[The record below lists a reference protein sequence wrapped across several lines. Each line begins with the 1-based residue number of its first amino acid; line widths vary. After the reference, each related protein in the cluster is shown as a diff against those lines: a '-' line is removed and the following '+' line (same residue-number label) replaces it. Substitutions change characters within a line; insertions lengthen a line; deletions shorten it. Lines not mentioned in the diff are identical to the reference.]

1 MTGEDGL
8 YIALISV
15 HGLIRGRDPELG
27 RDADTGGQVRY
38 VLDLARALATRAEV
52 ERVELLTRQI
62 LAVNLDVDYSEHREE
77 LGDGAWI
84 VRLPCGP
91 HRYLRK
97 ESLWPYLPEFVDHAL
112 RHFREIGRVPDVIHG
127 HYADAGGAAARLSAL
142 LNSTLVFT
150 GHSLGRVK
158 RARLLE
164 KGADPEQLERR
175 YKITRRI
182 NAEES
187 VLHAA
192 DLIVASTGQE
202 VEEQY
207 AMYGADV
214 RARAAVIPP
223 GISLEQFR
231 PPRAGDARQPIAGKV
246 DRFLH
251 NPRKPMI
258 LALQRPDER
267 KNLAALIHAYGSS
280 EELRELANLVLMI
293 GTRDDI
299 ARLPGGQKR
308 VLQEMLSLIDRY
320 DLYGSVAYP
329 KRHAPE
335 DVPDV
340 YRLATRRRGVLVNP
354 ALTEPFGLTLIE
366 AAASGLPVV
375 ATRDGGPKAIV
386 SLCKNGILIDPL
398 DTDALSEALLKVLGD
413 RQQWRR
419 MSQAG
424 VRGARRHFSWEGHV
438 ERYLKRVQRVRRRR
452 SARQRDGGLRD
463 RMVLADRMIV
473 CDIDNTLIGNR
484 AALRRF
490 LAVLERRRDTTIF
503 AVATGRVL
511 RSARKVL
518 REWDVPTPDVLIT
531 AVGSEIHYGQVRLV
545 EDAGWSRHI
554 AQHWERERLRQLLD
568 SLPDLRLQPD
578 RDQRQFKLSYF
589 VDREKAPIV
598 KHVRRLLKQNRLSA
612 QVIYSHDAYLDL
624 LPYRASK
631 GEAVRYLA
639 LRWGLQLERVLG
651 AGDSG
656 NDAEMFRIGAR
667 GVVVGNHSREL
678 EALRGTPN
686 VYFANADHADGVV
699 EGMRHFGF
707 VDDAARAADAP
718 EEESP

>member
-1 MTGEDGL
+1 MTEQDGL

-15 HGLIRGRDPELG
+15 HGLIRGSELELG

-38 VLDLARALATRAEV
+38 VLDLARALATHPQV
-52 ERVELLTRQI
+52 ERVDLLTRQI
-62 LAVNLDVDYSEHREE
+62 LAVSLGLEYSEHLEE
-77 LGDGAWI
+77 IGDNAWI

-112 RHFREIGRVPDVIHG
+112 RHFREIGRAPDVIHG

-158 RARLLE
+158 QARLLE
-164 KGADPEQLERR
+164 KGVDPEQLENR

-182 NAEES
+182 NAEEN
-187 VLHAA
+187 VLQAA
-192 DLIVASTGQE
+192 DLIVASTEQE
-202 VEEQY
+202 VDEQY
-207 AMYGADV
+207 AMYRADV

-223 GISLEQFR
+223 GISLAQFR
-231 PPRAGDARQPIAGKV
+231 PPRAGDARPAIADKI
-246 DRFLH
+246 DRFLRY
-251 NPRKPMI
+251 PRRPMI

-267 KNLAALIHAYGSS
+267 KNLTTLIHAYGGS
-280 EELRELANLVLMI
+280 EELQRLANLVLMI

-299 ARLPGGQKR
+299 GRLPGGQRR
-308 VLQEMLSLIDRY
+308 VLQEMLGLIDRY

-329 KRHAPE
+329 KSHAPE

-340 YRLATRRRGVLVNP
+340 YRLAARRSGVLVNP

-386 SLCKNGILIDPL
+386 DLCKNGVLIDPL
-398 DTDALSEALLKVLGD
+398 DPDSIAGGLLDVLGD
-413 RQQWRR
+413 RQQWRG
-419 MSQAG
+419 MSRAG
-424 VRGARRHFSWEGHV
+424 VRGARRHFSWQGHV
-438 ERYLKRVQRVRRRR
+438 ERYLKRLRRVRRRR
-452 SARQRDGGLRD
+452 HGRRRDDWLRD

-473 CDIDNTLIGNR
+473 CDIDNTLIGNE

-490 LAVLERRRDTTIF
+490 LEVLEQRREETIF

-511 RSARKVL
+511 KSARKVL
-518 REWDVPTPDVLIT
+518 RKWGVPAPDVMIT

-545 EDAGWSRHI
+545 EDVGWARHI
-554 AQHWERERLRQLLD
+554 AHRWERDRLRRLLEQ
-568 SLPDLRLQPD
+568 LPDLELQPD

-589 VDREKAPIV
+589 VDRDKAPIV
-598 KHVRRLLKQNRLSA
+598 RHVRRLLKQNRLSA

-624 LPYRASK
+624 LPHRASK

-639 LRWGLQLERVLG
+639 LRWGLHLESVLG

-656 NDAEMFRIGAR
+656 NDAEMFRIGAK
-667 GVVVGNHSREL
+667 GVVVGNHAREL

-686 VYFANADHADGVV
+686 IYFAQADHADGIV
-699 EGMRHFGF
+699 EGMRYFGF
-707 VDDAARAADAP
+707 LDDTAQASVLTR
-718 EEESP
+718 EEPS